1 MSQSLHERE
10 NNLLRVCLRPQT
22 DQSQLTLISES
33 LLPDLDWDYVYNF
46 AERQG
51 LAPFFYHQLNTLGIE
66 NVPPD
71 YLKRFK
77 RSFQKNVARNIVLTD
92 ELVSLTRELQ
102 AIGVESLP
110 FKGPVLGVVAFGSP
124 GLRCF
129 IDLDIIV
136 RPNDVSATAELLK
149 ARGYR
154 SSRRLDARQIEM
166 LIAAQHNIQFE
177 RDAGHLIVELHWR
190 VAADLFAATCQGAEL
205 WDRLETVTINGVQL
219 KSMPI
224 EELLLAL
231 CIHGS
236 RHVWD
241 RFAQICDIAA
251 LISSERTIDWHRL
264 MVLAAR
270 TDNERMLLLG
280 LCLAGSLAE
289 ESLPPEIRERIAGDQ
304 QINRL
309 ADIVMLRFFSGS
321 ARAKLSLREV
331 FTYNVLV
338 RKSWLARARYCLF
351 ALSPADADL
360 ETLALPRFLNFAYY
374 GVRPVRLVM
383 SAAHRHNRPE

>member
-1 MSQSLHERE
+1 L
-10 NNLLRVCLRPQT
+10 CLRPRPGPAH
-22 DQSQLTLISES
+22 LTLISES
-33 LLPDLDWDYVYNF
+33 LLPDLDWEYVYNF
-46 AERQG
+46 TERQG
-51 LAPFFYHQLNTLGIE
+51 LAPFFYHQLNTLGID
-66 NVPPD
+66 NVPVD

-77 RSFQKNVARNIVLTD
+77 RSYQTNLARNIVLTD

-110 FKGPVLGVVAFGSP
+110 FKGPVLGVVAFGNP
-124 GLRCF
+124 ALRCF

-136 RPNDVSATAELLK
+136 RPTDVAAATEILT

-154 SSRRLDARQIEM
+154 PSRRLDARQIEM
-166 LIAAQHNIQFE
+166 LIARQHNIQFE
-177 RDAGHLIVELHWR
+177 RESGHLIVELHWR
-190 VAADLFAATCQGAEL
+190 VSADLFATAFQSTEL
-205 WDRLETVTINGVQL
+205 WDRLETVTINDVQL

-241 RFAQICDIAA
+241 RFSQVCDIAA
-251 LISSERTIDWHRL
+251 LISSERMIDWHRL
-264 MVLAAR
+264 MALASS

-289 ESLPPEIRERIAGDQ
+289 ESLAPEIRELIAGDQ
-304 QINRL
+304 QIKRL
-309 ADIVMLRFFSGS
+309 ADLVMMRFFSGT
-321 ARAKLSLREV
+321 AVAKLSLKTV

-338 RKSWLARARYCLF
+338 RKSWSARARYCLF

-360 ETLALPRFLNFAYY
+360 ETLALPRFLNCAYY
-374 GVRPVRLVM
+374 GLRPFRLVI
-383 SAAHRHNRPE
+383 SKARRQTGGNETRNPS